1 MGASCFAPSRQC
13 GWLGGGRRSAGPE
26 PRSTRDLCSSC
37 VCKPVYGSSV
47 TSTFQDV
54 HQPLRKLSGLGR
66 GVPMHE
72 VGQREAAARQ
82 CVPLSEAL
90 VRRHAK
96 LHTLFVTFTNE
107 AASIFAANWAK
118 QLAAIGLSGIV
129 GVVDR
134 LPLVHLEAISSAGS
148 GLFCGSG
155 QYMRRNGQAGRWAE
169 VAPLL
174 RFGVNVLISDADI
187 AWFRDPRPYF
197 REIRRVHPHVD
208 FLLCTDRAFNGY
220 HTAPLHRS
228 RGAGA
233 ARESALA
240 TDLDLEDGV
249 GSAIPSYNIGILMLY
264 AHAASNISAMIDV
277 LWVRAVQT
285 VEYDKR
291 TGKKQPMNN
300 GLARWDQGPINSF
313 VLRGRAHPLDNSLVL
328 LDKALPH
335 ADDVYAALD
344 RQGDGPRVRLG
355 MGVLPMLQFTTAFT
369 YFIQAALREHS
380 GARPFS
386 LHAIYSHG
394 GGMERKIALLR
405 EAHVWHDPPS
415 YYDDDQR
422 GYLTYNASLPERAL
436 RHGGFEMIMSQLRR
450 LELAL
455 RIAHLANRT
464 LVFPPM
470 RCGNMP
476 MAYPCFAW
484 YHRATTSGGFR
495 HDRVPMPELCP
506 SYYWFDEK
514 QAEEIKLKYRE
525 HSFLTNP
532 RTPRALSLGSATLHI
547 AEPRAERVAGA
558 SVPARVD
565 VSRLTHALRSLGHAR
580 VVHIPEL
587 HRLSVVD
594 GRSSGGGLFAAF
606 SRGASGSSPLS
617 LPRHNTP
624 LGSGLHE
631 ISRLFSGFWCTACV
645 TTRRGGVLQE
655 INRSSARE
663 LEKFCRVEARGALGY
678 PGARQTCCGLVN
690 GLGHPNGCPRCEVGS
705 GSGQRTPWNASALSF
720 HVSQWLPQWAELP
733 EPRGDGHASS
743 ASSST
748 GHTASVAE
756 QYTWR
761 CLHPLC
767 TGADPTKFP

>member
-1 MGASCFAPSRQC
+1 
-13 GWLGGGRRSAGPE
+13 
-26 PRSTRDLCSSC
+26 
-37 VCKPVYGSSV
+37 
-47 TSTFQDV
+47 
-54 HQPLRKLSGLGR
+54 
-66 GVPMHE
+66 MH

-82 CVPLSEAL
+82 CVPLSESL

-96 LHTLFVTFTNE
+96 LHTLFVTFTNA

-174 RFGVNVLISDADI
+174 RFGVHVLISDADI
-187 AWFRDPRPYF
+187 VWFRDPRPYF
-197 REIRRVHPHVD
+197 RDVRRVHPHVD

-233 ARESALA
+233 AREAVLA

-264 AHAASNISAMIDV
+264 AHAASNLSAMIDV

-285 VEYDKR
+285 VEYDRR

-313 VLRGRAHPLDNSLVL
+313 VLRGARHPHDHALVL
-328 LDKALPH
+328 LDKALPR

-344 RQGDGPRVRLG
+344 RQGSGPRVRLG

-369 YFIQAALREHS
+369 YFIQAALREHA

-394 GGMERKIALLR
+394 GGTERKIALLR
-405 EAHVWHDPPS
+405 EAHGWHDPPS
-415 YYDDDQR
+415 YYADDQR

-436 RHGGFEMIMSQLRR
+436 RHGGFEMIMAQLRR

-464 LVFPPM
+464 LVMPPM
-470 RCGNMP
+470 RCGNLP

-506 SYYWFDEK
+506 SYYC
-514 QAEEIKLKYRE
+514 A
-525 HSFLTNP
+525 
-532 RTPRALSLGSATLHI
+532 
-547 AEPRAERVAGA
+547 
-558 SVPARVD
+558 
-565 VSRLTHALRSLGHAR
+565 HAL
-580 VVHIPEL
+580 
-587 HRLSVVD
+587 
-594 GRSSGGGLFAAF
+594 AA
-606 SRGASGSSPLS
+606 
-617 LPRHNTP
+617 
-624 LGSGLHE
+624 
-631 ISRLFSGFWCTACV
+631 ISRSPCEQ
-645 TTRRGGVLQE
+645 RQ
-655 INRSSARE
+655 SARH
-663 LEKFCRVEARGALGY
+663 
-678 PGARQTCCGLVN
+678 PGARPLAMHACACCRVRREAGGGPQAQVSRALVPHKPA
-690 GLGHPNGCPRCEVGS
+690 HPESTLTQHRNPPHSLHARRARGRARKWSERAGARGRV
-705 GSGQRTPWNASALSF
+705 SAHARAPLA
-720 HVSQWLPQWAELP
+720 WA
-733 EPRGDGHASS
+733 RSCGTRS
-743 ASSST
+743 
-748 GHTASVAE
+748 
-756 QYTWR
+756 
-761 CLHPLC
+761 
-767 TGADPTKFP
+767 